1 MTARDAT
8 DETFGELVLRAETPV
23 IVDFWAQWC
32 GPCRTLG
39 PILEAIAA
47 EHAGELAVVK
57 LNVDENPITAARYQ
71 VLAVPAMKVF
81 RNGEVVKSILGAKPK
96 PALEHELAA
105 VLAR

>member
-1 MTARDAT
+1 MTATDAT
-8 DETFGELVLRAETPV
+8 DETFDELVLRAATPV

-32 GPCRTLG
+32 GPCRMLG

-57 LNVDENPITAARYQ
+57 LNVDENPIIAARYQ

-81 RNGEVVKSILGAKPK
+81 RDGEVVKSILGAKPK